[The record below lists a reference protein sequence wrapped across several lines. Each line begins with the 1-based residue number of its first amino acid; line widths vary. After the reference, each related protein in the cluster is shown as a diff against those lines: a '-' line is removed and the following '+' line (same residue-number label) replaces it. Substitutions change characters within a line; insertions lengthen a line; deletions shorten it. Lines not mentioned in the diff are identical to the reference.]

1 MGFAKSRMTDW
12 GTAAP
17 RQHAR
22 EVGAAVFP
30 RVHSFS
36 TSHAQGAF
44 NIVNIVEVANIL
56 SAASAATHN

>member
-17 RQHAR
+17 RQYAR

-30 RVHSFS
+30 RVHSAM
-36 TSHAQGAF
+36 SHAQGAF
-44 NIVNIVEVANIL
+44 NVVNIVEVTNIL